1 MTNTAALVASL
12 RPRIGT
18 VLHNVAHLET
28 DILIVKF
35 TLVMKYPTITQKCPI
50 EQHLIAVVAGVFILA
65 AVPRNVASA

>member
-18 VLHNVAHLET
+18 VLHNVAHLEI
-28 DILIVKF
+28 DIFIVEF
-35 TLVMKYPTITQKCPI
+35 TLIMKYSTSTQKCLI
-50 EQHLIAVVAGVFILA
+50 KQHLIAVVAGVLILT